1 MKTYVLLSSK
11 SWHDS
16 LFENLKNRE
25 TEDWLR
31 ISTKDDFNI
40 QHLRLISP
48 EKIFIAHWS
57 YIIPREIYTQFEC
70 VLFHMTDLPYGRGGS
85 PLQNLII
92 RGHKSTMISAIRVNK
107 GIDTGDIYLKKPLDL
122 SGTAQD
128 IFIRS
133 IPVVFT
139 MIKEILDN
147 SILPS
152 RQKGDPTVFK
162 RRKPHESDISDL
174 FNLSD
179 LYDYIRMLDAPGYPK
194 AFLET
199 NHFRLEFMDA
209 HYQDK
214 LEIIA
219 NVRIVKK

>member
-1 MKTYVLLSSK
+1 
-11 SWHDS
+11 
-16 LFENLKNRE
+16 
-25 TEDWLR
+25 
-31 ISTKDDFNI
+31 
-40 QHLRLISP
+40 
-48 EKIFIAHWS
+48 
-57 YIIPREIYTQFEC
+57 
-70 VLFHMTDLPYGRGGS
+70 
-85 PLQNLII
+85 
-92 RGHKSTMISAIRVNK
+92 
-107 GIDTGDIYLKKPLDL
+107 
-122 SGTAQD
+122 
-128 IFIRS
+128 
-133 IPVVFT
+133 